1 MNQCLSLDFENIS
14 AGFNN
19 RELIKNLSGSFKS
32 GAVNLV
38 LGRAGS
44 GKTTLLR
51 LIAGFHK
58 GFSGRILFD
67 QKTFKP
73 QGNLSLAFQ
82 DPETLFFNAT
92 VGDEISFALKA
103 RKESEEEIKEKTEAW
118 LQRWGLEPARFINKH
133 PLELSGGEKRRVALA
148 ACTVFMPPVILL
160 DEPLAGLDA
169 VGQQDLARLV
179 CEFAHDHIVVVV
191 SHDPEVFLSKCQQI
205 LFLREG
211 GAEWHNQQ
219 SFIASALSDPQF
231 YPLPE
236 WYSHLLTPYRH
247 LPDLPEINAA
257 SALNFLNRQKK
268 HADQL

>member
-1 MNQCLSLDFENIS
+1 MKENLSLNLQNVS
-14 AGFNN
+14 AGYPS
-19 RELIKNLSGSFKS
+19 RRLISNLSGNFIA

-58 GFSGRILFD
+58 NYSGEILLG
-67 QKTFKP
+67 KEVFKP

-92 VGDEISFALKA
+92 VADEIGFALKV
-103 RKESEEEIKEKTEAW
+103 RGLSEKQIKEKTSEW
-118 LQRWGLEPARFINKH
+118 LLRWGLEPEKFLDKH
-133 PLELSGGEKRRVALA
+133 PLELSGGEKRRIALA

-169 VGQQDLARLV
+169 VGQHDLANLLGEIAR
-179 CEFAHDHIVVVV
+179 DHIVVVV
-191 SHDPEVFLSKCQQI
+191 SHDPEILLSRSHQV
-205 LFLREG
+205 LFLRET
-211 GAEWHNQQ
+211 GAEWHNPQ
-219 SFIASALSDPQF
+219 SFISAALTDTDF

-236 WYSHLLTPYRH
+236 WYFNLVKPYRH
-247 LPDLPEINAA
+247 LQELPAINAV
-257 SALNFLNRQKK
+257 STINFINRQENN
-268 HADQL
+268 AD